1 MYLVPNEAKRFGE
14 KKTNN
19 LAAALPDA
27 PATSRFAAEPVQPED
42 LSAIRF

>member
-1 MYLVPNEAKRFGE
+1 MYLVPNEGKRFGE

-19 LAAALPDA
+19 LSVTVADA
-27 PATSRFAAEPVQPED
+27 PATSRFATEPVQPED